1 MIEINIIQKK
11 YPDFSIEDVSLSVF
25 PGEITLLLGHNG
37 SGKTTII
44 RSLLGLVHLDLGNIK
59 LDNIEINFQ
68 NYNSYEK
75 FKSDI
80 RFIPD
85 EDVLFD
91 YLTPVEYFQLVTISN
106 DIDSPDFL
114 DFLINVFDISKYTK
128 QLISTLSHG
137 NRKKVQIIGQ
147 ILCKPKYLIIDEP
160 TNGLDPDMIIILKQI
175 ILKLRDLGTGILIST
190 HDLRFAEN
198 LMNNVTIIRN
208 GKIILQDKSDNLL
221 KEYRTCNL
229 EDIYKKI
236 NNDYYNFIEELI
248 ENEMVK
254 HS

>member
-1 MIEINIIQKK
+1 MIEINIKQKI
-11 YPDFSIEDVSLSVF
+11 YPDFSIEDVSLSIF
-25 PGEITLLLGHNG
+25 PREITLLLGHNG

-44 RSLLGLVHLDLGNIK
+44 RSLLGLVHLDSGSIK
-59 LDNIEINFQ
+59 LDNTEIDFQ
-68 NYNSYEK
+68 HYNSYKK
-75 FKSDI
+75 FKSEVG
-80 RFIPD
+80 FIPD

-91 YLTPVEYFQLVTISN
+91 YLTPDEYFQLVIISKN
-106 DIDSPDFL
+106 IDSSDFL
-114 DFLINVFDISKYTK
+114 NFLIKVFNISKYTK

-198 LMNNVTIIRN
+198 LMNSVSIIRD

-221 KEYRTCNL
+221 GEYGTCNL

-236 NNDYYNFIEELI
+236 NNDYYNYIEVLI

>member
-1 MIEINIIQKK
+1 MIEVNIKHKK
-11 YPDFSIEDVSLSVF
+11 YPDFLIENVNLSILS
-25 PGEITLLLGHNG
+25 GKITLLLGHNG

-44 RSLLGLVHLDLGNIK
+44 RSLMGLIHLESGCIK
-59 LDNIEINFQ
+59 LDNISIDFQ
-68 NYNSYEK
+68 NYNNYKK
-75 FKSDI
+75 FKSEVG
-80 RFIPD
+80 FIPD

-91 YLTPVEYFQLVTISN
+91 YLTPNEYFQLIMISN
-106 DIDSPDFL
+106 NITSFDFL
-114 DFLINVFDISKYTK
+114 NFLVKVFDVTKYTK

-175 ILKLRDLGTGILIST
+175 ILKLKDLGTGILIST

-198 LMNNVTIIRN
+198 LMDNVNIIRN
-208 GKIILQDKSDNLL
+208 GKIILQDDKSNLL
-221 KEYRTCNL
+221 NKYGTYNM

-236 NNDYYNFIEELI
+236 NNDYYNYIEELI
-248 ENEMVK
+248 KNEMVK